1 MKMLKKILFA
11 ALATFPVA
19 CSTQTGDDAAT
30 GDEAEVNGATSY
42 TLSKDFQEKLSGTAK
57 TAFLKTCEA
66 NAKAKLVLAPKERK
80 YSVAPTSSFGHCEHS
95 AADL

>member
-1 MKMLKKILFA
+1 MKHLIPLM
-11 ALATFPVA
+11 ALAFAGSTLA
-19 CSTQTGDDAAT
+19 QGATCSTEAT
-30 GDEAEVNGATSY
+30 AR
-42 TLSKDFQEKLSGTAK
+42 KLSGTAK